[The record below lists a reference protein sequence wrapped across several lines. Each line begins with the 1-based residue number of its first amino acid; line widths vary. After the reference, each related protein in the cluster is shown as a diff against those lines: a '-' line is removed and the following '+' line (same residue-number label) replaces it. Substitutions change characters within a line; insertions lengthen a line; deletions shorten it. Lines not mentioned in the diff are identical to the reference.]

1 MQNDHLINLSQKN
14 LIDKILS
21 VLKAGVSIFPEAAPI
36 VSLLSDYQ
44 NQKQTKLIED
54 VLNRFLSM
62 IEELDNRVKDLEYM
76 KSQDFIYDL
85 LQTADRAKDEQDEY
99 RRVMYAKYLTSCC
112 HVENVKNRC
121 KRMFLEYMGKMDEL
135 DYFILRSLNTTFN
148 GRNAVEHVF
157 TMFNYE
163 NHSDISEREM
173 LNHFHYLTSLG
184 IIEVSDQEEV
194 EKFRK
199 RYHVKPQSSTFRKE
213 RLYQRTTLG
222 DDLYH
227 FIRRAGEKIESD
239 SDDQVR

>member
-1 MQNDHLINLSQKN
+1 MKEIELSKIS
-14 LIDKILS
+14 LEDKVLS
-21 VLKAGVSIFPEAAPI
+21 AVKAIGSTCPGTGWVA
-36 VSLLSDYQ
+36 SLLADYQ
-44 NQKQTKLIED
+44 SHKQNKLLED
-54 VLNRFLSM
+54 VLNRFFEM
-62 IEELDNRVKDLEYM
+62 IKRLDNRVKNLEYM
-76 KSQDFIYDL
+76 NSQDFIYDL
-85 LQTADRAKDEQDEY
+85 LQTVDRAKDEQDDY
-99 RRVMYAKYLTSCC
+99 RRIMYAKYLVSCC

-163 NHSDISEREM
+163 NHSDISEREI

-199 RYHVKPQSSTFRKE
+199 RYQVKPQSSTFRKE

-239 SDDQVR
+239 NDDQVR